1 MADLAPD
8 TDRGIVFEDHSGH
21 DVDSSHNLIVG
32 WTAKLDDGTVV
43 TMDELRTWDN
53 VPAGRAAMVSVKI
66 AGLERD
72 VHMSCVP
79 SRGEQ
84 LFLFTK
90 RAIKF
95 GPNGTNGGTLNM
107 PVLEVRSADGTY
119 YRLYVHP
126 VHGCIFST
134 LDLFL

>member
-1 MADLAPD
+1 MEVE
-8 TDRGIVFEDHSGH
+8 DRTLELEGEGLT
-21 DVDSSHNLIVG
+21 VDSNHNLIVG
-32 WTAKLDDGTVV
+32 WTAKLDDGTVM
-43 TMDELRTWDN
+43 TMEESKTWEN
-53 VPAGRAAMVSVKI
+53 VPVGRCAMVTVKVAGRDDD
-66 AGLERD
+66 L
-72 VHMSCVP
+72 HMSCLL

-90 RAIKF
+90 RAIKT
-95 GPNGTNGGTLNM
+95 GPGGTNGGILNM
-107 PVLEVRSADGTY
+107 PVLEVRAADGTF